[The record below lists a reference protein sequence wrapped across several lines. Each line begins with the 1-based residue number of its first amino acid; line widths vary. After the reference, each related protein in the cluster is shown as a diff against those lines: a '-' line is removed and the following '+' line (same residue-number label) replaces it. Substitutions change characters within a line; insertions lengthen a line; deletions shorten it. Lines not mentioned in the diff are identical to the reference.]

1 MELDL
6 SNYTYETRYPRTL
19 NECINDLVQGHA
31 GVVLPYELEKNFLEL
46 VDNEILFR
54 YPLIRYMY
62 AHILLKGYWTHES
75 DFYNSDKEAAMY
87 LLQPMAEAGLP
98 AAQFDIGYYFY
109 YSEACAIEKHLYAE
123 KAKWIL
129 KACKQNYPPAI
140 EYINYFLHLDV
151 REKLPTPIIKEV
163 CEEIVR
169 VREDKNFALE
179 LLERMKNKI

>member
-1 MELDL
+1 
-6 SNYTYETRYPRTL
+6 
-19 NECINDLVQGHA
+19 
-31 GVVLPYELEKNFLEL
+31 
-46 VDNEILFR
+46 
-54 YPLIRYMY
+54 MY

-75 DFYNSDKEAAMY
+75 DSYNSDKEAAMY

-140 EYINYFLHLDV
+140 EYINYLYVKYLYSYYHLV
-151 REKLPTPIIKEV
+151 IYYYNSINCKRKRAIKLL
-163 CEEIVR
+163 
-169 VREDKNFALE
+169 KNIFH
-179 LLERMKNKI
+179 LLQVLYNLLYFQ